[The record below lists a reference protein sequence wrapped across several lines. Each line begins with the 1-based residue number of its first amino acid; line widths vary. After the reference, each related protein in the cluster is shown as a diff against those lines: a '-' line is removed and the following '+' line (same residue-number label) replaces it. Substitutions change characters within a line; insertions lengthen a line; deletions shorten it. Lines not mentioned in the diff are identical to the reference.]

1 MTAKQIID
9 KIKSGQIDP
18 LYILHGEE
26 SYYID
31 LVTDYIEDNVLDG
44 GAKAFNQMVLYG
56 KDCDSKAV
64 MDEARQYP
72 MMAERRVVIIK
83 EAQDMKSIGDLAN
96 YIKKPV
102 PHTVLVISHKH
113 KKIDKRTAFGK
124 SIALAPIV
132 LESNPLYDNQVP
144 AWIKEY
150 AQQIGLKVDM
160 RVCSLMSDFLG
171 SDLQKIANEMDK
183 LLLNVGSKTQV
194 TIEDV
199 QDQIG
204 VSKEYNVFELQNAL
218 GVKDV
223 VKCQTIINYFKENE
237 KNAPIQA
244 VTASLFGYFM
254 KVYMATQNLTSSDQE
269 LQRLLGI
276 PSPYFVKDYR
286 AAAKNYKA
294 EDLHRIL
301 LKLSETD
308 LKSKGVMHRSG
319 EDAPLFQDLIQSIL
333 G

>member
-1 MTAKQIID
+1 MTHEDIIKDIKQG
-9 KIKSGQIDP
+9 KFHP
-18 LYILHGEE
+18 VYFLHGDEP
-26 SYYID
+26 YFID
-31 LVTDYIEDNVLDG
+31 VVSDYIEKNVLTEG
-44 GAKAFNQMVLYG
+44 EKAFNQVVVYG
-56 KDCDSKAV
+56 KDTEFKTII
-64 MDEARQYP
+64 DEARQFP
-72 MMAERRVVIIK
+72 MMSSYRVIILK
-83 EAQDMKSIGDLAN
+83 EAQDMKSIGDLAD

-144 AWIKEY
+144 AWIKDY
-150 AQQIGLKVDM
+150 AQQINLRMDM
-160 RVCSLMSDFLG
+160 RVCSLMSDFFG

-183 LLLNVGSKTQV
+183 LLLNIGSKSQV

-218 GVKDV
+218 GLKDII
-223 VKCQTIINYFKENE
+223 KSQTIINYFKENE

-244 VTASLFGYFM
+244 ITASLFGYFM

-286 AAAKNYKA
+286 VAAKNFKA
-294 EDLHRIL
+294 EDLQRIL

-319 EDAPLFQDLIQSIL
+319 EDAPLFQDLLNCIFR
-333 G
+333 